1 MHACVMSTR
10 VSFMAFGRAP
20 FERFTTPAGRG
31 TGGVEGKGE
40 EEWRMGGG
48 EEKSPGL
55 LSTRQ
60 SYDVC
65 VCVVARDT

>member
-40 EEWRMGGG
+40 EEWRMGGKRG
-48 EEKSPGL
+48 EGK
-55 LSTRQ
+55 LSARQ
-60 SYDVC
+60 SYDVR
-65 VCVVARDT
+65 AL